1 MSGNRGMAEEN
12 VIVPS
17 YNDDDIRTL
26 DSLEHIQA
34 RPGMYIGRQGNGS
47 HPDDG
52 IYVLLKEVIDNGID
66 EFIVGAGKKIEV
78 TIGEDGTAR
87 VRDYGRGIPL
97 GKVVECVSKINTGGK
112 FVKGKDGKPAPF
124 ACSIG
129 LNGVGLKAVNAL
141 SETFTV
147 ISRRDGQMCRAD
159 FAMGKLQ
166 GEKSGT
172 TDEPNGTEIIFK
184 PSNKFFPNFH
194 FEMKH
199 ILPRRMSNYAWLNVG
214 LSLYLNGDRYYSR
227 RGLLDMLDAK
237 INKED
242 MLYEPIHYRG
252 DKVEF
257 AFTHI
262 ASMDENYYSFVN
274 GQFTNDGGTH
284 LSAFKEGLLKALNEI
299 SPKKYE
305 ANDARSGVVAVVAV
319 RIEEP
324 MFESQTKNK
333 LGNTDIRGWMVPEVM
348 KAIAGA
354 MYKDA
359 ALKEKILAKI
369 SDNEAVL
376 GKIQA
381 VKKEAKE
388 QAKKVVL
395 RIPKLKDS
403 RFHLCDAATKRKLDE
418 RDKCA
423 NSMLFL
429 TEGDSAASN
438 LVKCRD
444 AETQAVFPLRGKPLN
459 TYGMGKDTI
468 YKNEELFYV
477 IKALGIEN
485 GMDDMRYSKVIIA
498 SDADVDGFHIRLLVM
513 TFFLTL
519 YRPFVLSDHLF
530 ILETPLF
537 RVRNKKETRYCY
549 SEEERDAAQA
559 ELGKSCETTRF
570 KGLGELS
577 PNEFKPLIGENMRL
591 VPVTVDNLKDVDNIL
606 KFYMGA
612 NTPERRKYIMDN
624 LLSDIVI

>member
-1 MSGNRGMAEEN
+1 MPEDN
-12 VIVPS
+12 VILPS
-17 YNDDDIRTL
+17 YTDEDIRSL
-26 DSLEHIQA
+26 DSIDHIQA
-34 RPGMYIGRQGNGS
+34 RPGMYIGRLGNGK
-47 HPDDG
+47 HEDDG
-52 IYVLLKEVIDNGID
+52 IYVLLKEVIDNSID
-66 EFIVGAGKKIEV
+66 EFTIGAGKKIEV
-78 TIGEDGTAR
+78 NVSEEGVVR

-97 GKVVECVSKINTGGK
+97 NSVVDCVSKINTGGK
-112 FVKGKDGKPAPF
+112 FTRGEDGRPAPF

-141 SETFTV
+141 SETFSV
-147 ISRRDGQMCRAD
+147 ISRRDGQMQRAD
-159 FAMGKLQ
+159 FEFGKLKNKKRTKAD
-166 GEKSGT
+166 G
-172 TDEPNGTEIIFK
+172 EPNGTEIIFR
-184 PSNKFFPNFH
+184 PAERFFPGYH
-194 FEMKH
+194 FDMKH

-237 INKED
+237 ISRED
-242 MLYEPIHYRG
+242 MLYEPIHYRSG
-252 DKVEF
+252 KVEF

-284 LSAFKEGLLKALNEI
+284 LSAFKEGLLKALNEL
-299 SPKKYE
+299 SPKKFE
-305 ANDARSGVVAVVAV
+305 ASDVRSGVVAVVAV
-319 RIEEP
+319 RIEDP
-324 MFESQTKNK
+324 VFESQTKNK
-333 LGNTDIRGWMVPEVM
+333 LGNTDIRGWMVPEVA
-348 KAIAGA
+348 KAIADTL
-354 MYKDA
+354 YKDA
-359 ALKEKILAKI
+359 ALKEKIIGKI

-376 GKIQA
+376 AKIQT

-395 RIPKLKDS
+395 RIPKLRDS
-403 RFHLCDAATKRKLDE
+403 RFHLDEAPNRRKLE
-418 RDKCA
+418 EKDKCA
-423 NSMLFL
+423 SSMLFL

-444 AETQAVFPLRGKPLN
+444 TDTQAVFPLRGKPLN
-459 TYGMGKDTI
+459 TYGLGKDTI
-468 YKNEELFYV
+468 YKNEELFCV

-485 GMDDMRYSKVIIA
+485 NMDELRYSKVIIA

-519 YRPFVLSDHLF
+519 FRPFVLSDHLF

-537 RVRNKKETRYCY
+537 RVRNKKVTRYCY

-559 ELGKSCETTRF
+559 ELGKSSETTRF
-570 KGLGELS
+570 KGLGEIS
-577 PNEFKPLIGENMRL
+577 PQEFKPLIGENMRL
-591 VPVTVDNLKDVDNIL
+591 IPVTVDNLRDVDNIL

-612 NTPERRKYIMDN
+612 NTPERRQYIMDH